1 MNWEAIGAVAELIG
15 AVAVLVTLVF
25 LTLQLRYA
33 NVLARSSAS
42 SVQSTRMM
50 DRFLRVAE
58 SDGFAALLTKEWDS
72 DGLSD
77 IEKTQ
82 ITYYVAMLIHNAG
95 DAFRQ
100 WHLGVTGEVEFM
112 TALSALRSGIMNNHT
127 ARSVWAINRDHY
139 GRGFASKFEEM
150 VYPEGFSTKPE
161 ENLLYKKSS

>member
-1 MNWEAIGAVAELIG
+1 MNWDAIG
-15 AVAVLVTLVF
+15 AVAVLITLVF

-82 ITYYVAMLIHNAG
+82 ITYYVVKRGTFYFMDISIFNSDLSIKIKSVLYNFSNVKHSFFMLFNIAS
-95 DAFRQ
+95 FR
-100 WHLGVTGEVEFM
+100 
-112 TALSALRSGIMNNHT
+112 S
-127 ARSVWAINRDHY
+127 
-139 GRGFASKFEEM
+139 
-150 VYPEGFSTKPE
+150 FS
-161 ENLLYKKSS
+161 